1 MTEVTRLL
9 ADARGGDVGAWDR
22 AVALVYQD
30 LKRLARG
37 VLAGGAAA
45 TLNPTA
51 LVHDCYLR
59 MSRAGPDGVLNRG
72 HFMALAATAMRQLMS
87 NHARDK
93 LAEKRGGGLQL
104 DSLNGDTE
112 VVAAAQGQGHAAQI
126 SAEAEQLLELDSALE
141 QLQTENPEWVRVV
154 ECRIFVGLTETE
166 TAEALELPLR
176 SCQRLWADARK
187 RLAELLD

>member
-9 ADARGGDVGAWDR
+9 ADARGGDAGAWDR

-37 VLAGGAAA
+37 VLAGGAGA

-59 MSRAGPDGVLNRG
+59 MSRVGPDGVLNRG

-93 LAEKRGGGLQL
+93 LAEKRGGGLQP
-104 DSLNGDTE
+104 DSLDGDTD
-112 VVAAAQGQGHAAQI
+112 VLASAQGQGHAARL
-126 SAEAEQLLELDSALE
+126 SAEAEQLIELDSALE